1 MLFRNRKI
9 QNLYRIYLKQLEIDV
24 DGWPKQDKAHPQVVL

>member
-9 QNLYRIYLKQLEIDV
+9 QKYRIYLKQLEIDV